1 MPLPPDAA
9 AALGCLERF
18 GIRLGLERMA
28 RLLAALGEPQRR
40 VPAVLVAGS
49 NGKGSTAA
57 FLAAMAEAAGYRTG
71 LYTSPHLEE
80 VEERV
85 RIDGRAVDGGVL
97 GRRVL
102 QVLAA
107 AEPPPADPPT
117 YFETLTAAA
126 LVEMAERR
134 VELAV
139 LEVGLGGRLD
149 ATNLAEP
156 ALSLITPI
164 SLEHREYLG
173 DSLAAI
179 AGEKAGVLR
188 PGRPAIA
195 WTAEPEVAA
204 ALRAAADRVGAALRF
219 GADEAHIAA
228 VAAVAPLAA
237 GEADRWAGQRV
248 DIVTASRRYRFEIAL
263 LGPHQARNLAH
274 ATLAAE
280 TLHDLGWERL
290 DPAAIAAGAA
300 AARWPGRLEVVEL
313 APPGDRGGGGRADS
327 PPDRPRRVLL
337 DVAHNP
343 GAAVELAAF
352 LATLPTHVS
361 GRRRAVD
368 LLFGILGDKDAA
380 ETLAPLLP
388 ATRRRLLTRPPHE
401 RGRDPREVAALAPP
415 GTGLKV
421 EPDVTAALD
430 RALAGGTEG
439 PPDTL
444 LVCGSFYL
452 VGAVRGL
459 LRARFGVPPPTIA

>member
-1 MPLPPDAA
+1 MPFPPDAA
-9 AALGCLERF
+9 AALGRLERF

-57 FLAAMAEAAGYRTG
+57 FLAAMAGAAGYRTG

-85 RIDGRAVDGGVL
+85 RIDGRTVDGGVL

-102 QVLAA
+102 EVLAA
-107 AEPPPADPPT
+107 AEPAPADPPT

-126 LVEMAERR
+126 LVEMAERG

-195 WTAEPEVAA
+195 WTSEPEVAA
-204 ALRAAADRVGAALRF
+204 VLREAADRVGAALRF
-219 GADEAHIAA
+219 GADEATIAS
-228 VAAVAPLAA
+228 VAPLAA
-237 GEADRWAGQRV
+237 GEAGRWAGQRV
-248 DIVTASRRYRFEIAL
+248 EIVTGRGRHRLEIAL

-280 TLHDLGWERL
+280 TLRDLGWERL
-290 DPAAIAAGAA
+290 DPAAVAAGAKVT
-300 AARWPGRLEVVEL
+300 RWPGRLEVVEL
-313 APPGDRGGGGRADS
+313 LPPEGVGPGGRAAS
-327 PPDRPRRVLL
+327 APAHPRRVLL

-352 LATLPTHVS
+352 LAALPAPSH
-361 GRRRAVD
+361 GRRRAID

-380 ETLAPLLP
+380 ATLAPLLP
-388 ATRRRLLTRPPHE
+388 ATRRRVLTRPPHE
-401 RGRDPREVAALAPP
+401 RGRDPREVAALMPL
-415 GTGLKV
+415 GTDLEI
-421 EPDVTAALD
+421 EPDDDDALE
-430 RALAGGTEG
+430 RALTPGGEG
-439 PPDTL
+439 PADTL

-459 LRARFGVPPPTIA
+459 LRRRFGVPPPTVSA